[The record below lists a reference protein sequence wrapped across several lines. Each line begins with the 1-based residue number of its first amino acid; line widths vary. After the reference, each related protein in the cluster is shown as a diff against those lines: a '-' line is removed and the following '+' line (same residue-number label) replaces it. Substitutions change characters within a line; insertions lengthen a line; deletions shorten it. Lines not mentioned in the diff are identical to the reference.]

1 MQPLLHFGLL
11 SVVAGSHPHHRQHQE
26 YEITPDAESTLMRT
40 ETKRRRGVHRDSGKA
55 EVDQLAHAIN
65 GSAPAS
71 LNVSVPSPS
80 PKVVYVPV
88 PVPVPMPSQVIVI
101 DKIPPHPVPS
111 PAPQSRHWG
120 HWMHQIA
127 RNAHAAFSSVVN
139 ESDPGLQAARALL
152 DTAQKKLEAVIP
164 MGMNVTG
171 ISDATGGSTYEE
183 VQTTNGT
190 KVYSQSLQREVF
202 VQKGEQGA
210 MGPRG
215 QLGPAGDSGEPGLD
229 GLQGPRGY
237 HGPRGTDGKDGEVL
251 VMVEPDMPVQ
261 LLKTSMLGP
270 IVAFNV
276 GLASLVFIGVSVMLD
291 RSRKK

>member
-1 MQPLLHFGLL
+1 
-11 SVVAGSHPHHRQHQE
+11 
-26 YEITPDAESTLMRT
+26 
-40 ETKRRRGVHRDSGKA
+40 
-55 EVDQLAHAIN
+55 
-65 GSAPAS
+65 
-71 LNVSVPSPS
+71 
-80 PKVVYVPV
+80 
-88 PVPVPMPSQVIVI
+88 
-101 DKIPPHPVPS
+101 
-111 PAPQSRHWG
+111 
-120 HWMHQIA
+120 
-127 RNAHAAFSSVVN
+127 
-139 ESDPGLQAARALL
+139 
-152 DTAQKKLEAVIP
+152 
-164 MGMNVTG
+164 MNVTG